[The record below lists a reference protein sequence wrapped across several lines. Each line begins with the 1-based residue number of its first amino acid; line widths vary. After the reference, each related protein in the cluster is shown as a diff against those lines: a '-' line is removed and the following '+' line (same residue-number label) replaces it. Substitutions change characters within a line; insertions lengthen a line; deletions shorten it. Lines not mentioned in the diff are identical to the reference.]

1 MARRIPARFALRP
14 PSTADIARAWAT
26 FRGELGP
33 AENAPGPSCPPEQA
47 EVPKGSG
54 RGAVGVFPGILVDEA
69 VLPGE
74 DHIVNGMWDQESAV
88 LAELPE
94 GGGELVLIPRSR
106 FHSSGLPTMATLAV
120 VDGLSREDFGQIRR
134 ARSCSLR
141 RVRAMRVVLTHPA
154 LLVEVEEIFLS
165 GVATEADLIRLHRI
179 ASRVL
184 AKGRVRPSRTPGS
197 EVSQLPP
204 DELADRLVADLEPD
218 EYARLALLNA
228 VYWPDRLPIIESL
241 ARRYTAR
248 RTRERD
254 LGPATSPARRIRA
267 AGLPKELKRAVER
280 DLAQSLGSHGAG
292 NREAAEIVLD
302 LVWKAPPIPAI
313 DLSRARELL
322 GSGHYGLEEAK
333 RALMDFV
340 VTAEWQRRR
349 GQPAA
354 TGRSLCLVGPPGTGK
369 SSLLYS
375 VAGAMGRHLELL
387 PLGGVD
393 DVGLVGAERTYL
405 RSRPGGVIRRL
416 RASHAH
422 PSQIV
427 FLLDELDKVSRDSH
441 RSPVPVLLALLDRT
455 QNSAFQD
462 HFLGEVRIDLSAAV
476 FVATANERAAIP
488 LPLQDRLQF
497 VEVPAYSQQEQLAIA
512 ESYLLPKLLAS
523 LGIQGE
529 LTVDGEALR
538 SLVFDHQHSPGCRR
552 LEQRLQ
558 LVVSRGLGR
567 YMDGGR
573 PVVVDA
579 DLARLWIPPAAPR
592 QIGFHATLSPQPL
605 EEGSL
610 AQTGSGSGERHER
623 PMDGTTRSAQA
634 GPDAMT
640 TLLHGRF
647 SN

>member
-1 MARRIPARFALRP
+1 MH
-14 PSTADIARAWAT
+14 RA
-26 FRGELGP
+26 
-33 AENAPGPSCPPEQA
+33 PEQN
-47 EVPKGSG
+47 ELTVNSG
-54 RGAVGVFPGILVDEA
+54 HGAVGVYPGILVDEA
-69 VLPGE
+69 VLPSE
-74 DHIVNGMWDQESAV
+74 DHIIHGMWDQEAAA

-120 VDGLSREDFGQIRR
+120 VDGLSRDDLGQIRR
-134 ARSCSLR
+134 ARSCGLR
-141 RVRAMRVVLTHPA
+141 RVRVIRVVQKHPA
-154 LLVEVEEIFLS
+154 LLVEVEEIAPA
-165 GVATEADLIRLHRI
+165 GVATEADLTRLHRI
-179 ASRVL
+179 ATRVR
-184 AKGRVRPSRTPGS
+184 AKGRVQSSRTSGS

-228 VYWPDRLPIIESL
+228 AFWPDRLPILERL

-254 LGPATSPARRIRA
+254 LGPAASPRRRITA
-267 AGLPKELKRAVER
+267 AGLPKEVKRAVER
-280 DLAQSLGSHGAG
+280 DLAQSSGSHGAG

-313 DLSRARELL
+313 DLTRARELL
-322 GSGHYGLEEAK
+322 DGGHYGLEEAK
-333 RALMDFV
+333 RALMDFL

-354 TGRSLCLVGPPGTGK
+354 TWRSLCLVGPPGTGK

-375 VAGAMGRHLELL
+375 VAGAMGRRLEVL
-387 PLGGVD
+387 PLGGAD
-393 DVGLVGAERTYL
+393 DINLVGAERTYM
-405 RSRPGGVIRRL
+405 RSRPGGVVRRL
-416 RASHAH
+416 RTSHAH

-441 RSPVPVLLALLDRT
+441 RSPVSVLLALLDPT
-455 QNSAFQD
+455 QNSGFQD
-462 HFLGEVRIDLSAAV
+462 HFLGEVRIDLSGAV

-497 VEVPAYSQQEQLAIA
+497 VEVLGYSQKEQLAIA

-529 LTVDGEALR
+529 LTVDGGALR

-573 PVVVDA
+573 PVVVDS
-579 DLARLWIPPAAPR
+579 DLARLWIPPAAPS
-592 QIGFHATLSPQPL
+592 QIGFHATLSPDPMAD
-605 EEGSL
+605 GP
-610 AQTGSGSGERHER
+610 SGSDRLGLREAR
-623 PMDGTTRSAQA
+623 
-634 GPDAMT
+634 
-640 TLLHGRF
+640 
-647 SN
+647 